1 MRQSIIDYLRPR
13 NQIHKKQTKMKKIVF
28 FCMMCMLMAA
38 STFTAHAQE
47 ESKDYFVGKWLVKI
61 QDLPVDIEEMM
72 VDVARVDGK
81 LKVNLSADGQQIE
94 VQQVNEKETSIT
106 FYFNGNGFDV
116 DMTLVKKSQNEVT
129 GDMLSQF
136 DLTGKRVTKS
146 PQTR

>member
-1 MRQSIIDYLRPR
+1 
-13 NQIHKKQTKMKKIVF
+13 MKKIVF

-38 STFTAHAQE
+38 SAFTAQAQE

-61 QDLPVDIEEMM
+61 QDLPVDIEEMT
-72 VDVARVDGK
+72 VDIARVDGK

-136 DLTGKRVTKS
+136 DLTGKRITKAGKDKKKKK
-146 PQTR
+146 

>member
-1 MRQSIIDYLRPR
+1 
-13 NQIHKKQTKMKKIVF
+13 MKKIVF

-38 STFTAHAQE
+38 NTFTAHAQE

-61 QDLPVDIEEMM
+61 QDLPVDIEEMT
-72 VDVARVDGK
+72 VDIARVDGK

>member
-1 MRQSIIDYLRPR
+1 
-13 NQIHKKQTKMKKIVF
+13 MKKIVF
-28 FCMMCMLMAA
+28 FCMLCMLMAA
-38 STFTAHAQE
+38 STFTAQAQE
-47 ESKDYFVGKWLVKI
+47 ESKAYFVGKWLVKI

-72 VDVARVDGK
+72 VDVVRVDGK

>member
-1 MRQSIIDYLRPR
+1 
-13 NQIHKKQTKMKKIVF
+13 MKKIVF

-38 STFTAHAQE
+38 STFTANAQE

>member
-1 MRQSIIDYLRPR
+1 
-13 NQIHKKQTKMKKIVF
+13 MKKVVF

-38 STFTAHAQE
+38 STFTSHAQE

>member
-1 MRQSIIDYLRPR
+1 
-13 NQIHKKQTKMKKIVF
+13 MKKIVF

-38 STFTAHAQE
+38 NTFTAHAQE

>member
-1 MRQSIIDYLRPR
+1 
-13 NQIHKKQTKMKKIVF
+13 MKRIAF

-38 STFTAHAQE
+38 STFVAHAQG
-47 ESKDYFVGKWLVKI
+47 ESKDYFIGQWLVKI
-61 QDLPVDIEEMM
+61 QDLPVDIEEMT

-94 VQQVNEKETSIT
+94 VEQVNEKENSIT

-116 DMTLVKKSQNEVT
+116 DMTLVKKNQNEVT

-136 DLTGKRVTKS
+136 DLTGKRITKAAKGGKNKKKKK
-146 PQTR
+146 

>member
-1 MRQSIIDYLRPR
+1 
-13 NQIHKKQTKMKKIVF
+13 MKKIVF

-61 QDLPVDIEEMM
+61 KDLPVDIEEMM

>member
-1 MRQSIIDYLRPR
+1 
-13 NQIHKKQTKMKKIVF
+13 MKKIVF

-61 QDLPVDIEEMM
+61 QDLPVDIEEMT
-72 VDVARVDGK
+72 VDIARVDGK

>member
-1 MRQSIIDYLRPR
+1 
-13 NQIHKKQTKMKKIVF
+13 MKKIVF

-38 STFTAHAQE
+38 STFTSHAQE

-116 DMTLVKKSQNEVT
+116 DMTLVKKSKNEVT

>member
-1 MRQSIIDYLRPR
+1 
-13 NQIHKKQTKMKKIVF
+13 MKKIVF
-28 FCMMCMLMAA
+28 FCMLCMLMAA
-38 STFTAHAQE
+38 STFTSHAQE

-61 QDLPVDIEEMM
+61 QDLPVDIEEMT
-72 VDVARVDGK
+72 VDIARVDGK

-136 DLTGKRVTKS
+136 DLTGKRITKAGKGGKGKKK
-146 PQTR
+146 

>member
-1 MRQSIIDYLRPR
+1 
-13 NQIHKKQTKMKKIVF
+13 MKKIAF

-61 QDLPVDIEEMM
+61 QDLPVDIEEMT

>member
-1 MRQSIIDYLRPR
+1 
-13 NQIHKKQTKMKKIVF
+13 MKKIVF
-28 FCMMCMLMAA
+28 FCMLCMLMAA
-38 STFTAHAQE
+38 STFTSQAQE

-61 QDLPVDIEEMM
+61 QDLPVDIEEMT
-72 VDVARVDGK
+72 VDIARVDGK

>member
-1 MRQSIIDYLRPR
+1 
-13 NQIHKKQTKMKKIVF
+13 MKKIVF

-38 STFTAHAQE
+38 STFTSQAQE

-61 QDLPVDIEEMM
+61 QDLPVDIEEMT
-72 VDVARVDGK
+72 VDIARVDGK

-136 DLTGKRVTKS
+136 DLTGKRITKAAKGGKGKKK
-146 PQTR
+146 

>member
-1 MRQSIIDYLRPR
+1 
-13 NQIHKKQTKMKKIVF
+13 MKKIVF

-38 STFTAHAQE
+38 STFTVHAQE
-47 ESKDYFVGKWLVKI
+47 ESKDYFVGQWLVKI

-72 VDVARVDGK
+72 VDVVRVDGK

>member
-1 MRQSIIDYLRPR
+1 
-13 NQIHKKQTKMKKIVF
+13 MKKIVF
-28 FCMMCMLMAA
+28 FCMLCMLMAA

-61 QDLPVDIEEMM
+61 QDLPVDIEEMT
-72 VDVARVDGK
+72 VDIARVDGK

-136 DLTGKRVTKS
+136 DLTGKRITKAGKGGKGKKK
-146 PQTR
+146 

>member
-1 MRQSIIDYLRPR
+1 
-13 NQIHKKQTKMKKIVF
+13 MKKIVF
-28 FCMMCMLMAA
+28 FCMLCMLMAA
-38 STFTAHAQE
+38 STFTSHAQE

-61 QDLPVDIEEMM
+61 QDLPVDIEEMT
-72 VDVARVDGK
+72 VDIARVDGK

-136 DLTGKRVTKS
+136 DLTGKRITKAAKDKKKKK
-146 PQTR
+146 

>member
-1 MRQSIIDYLRPR
+1 
-13 NQIHKKQTKMKKIVF
+13 MKKIVF

-38 STFTAHAQE
+38 NTFTSHAQE

-72 VDVARVDGK
+72 VDVTRVDGK

>member
-1 MRQSIIDYLRPR
+1 
-13 NQIHKKQTKMKKIVF
+13 MKKIVF
-28 FCMMCMLMAA
+28 FCMMCMLMAT
-38 STFTAHAQE
+38 STFTSRAQE

>member
-1 MRQSIIDYLRPR
+1 
-13 NQIHKKQTKMKKIVF
+13 MKKIVF

-61 QDLPVDIEEMM
+61 QDLPVDIEEMT
-72 VDVARVDGK
+72 VDVTRVDGK
-81 LKVNLSADGQQIE
+81 LKVNLSAAGQQIE

>member
-1 MRQSIIDYLRPR
+1 
-13 NQIHKKQTKMKKIVF
+13 MKKIVF
-28 FCMMCMLMAA
+28 FCMMCMLMAD

-61 QDLPVDIEEMM
+61 KDLPVDIEEMM
-72 VDVARVDGK
+72 VDVARVAGK
-81 LKVNLSADGQQIE
+81 LNVNLSADGQQIE

>member
-1 MRQSIIDYLRPR
+1 
-13 NQIHKKQTKMKKIVF
+13 MKKIVF
-28 FCMMCMLMAA
+28 FCMLCMLMAA
-38 STFTAHAQE
+38 STFTAQAQE

-61 QDLPVDIEEMM
+61 QDLPVDIEEMT
-72 VDVARVDGK
+72 VDIARVDGK

-136 DLTGKRVTKS
+136 DLTGKRITKAGKGGKGKKK
-146 PQTR
+146 

>member
-1 MRQSIIDYLRPR
+1 
-13 NQIHKKQTKMKKIVF
+13 MKKIVF

-38 STFTAHAQE
+38 STFTSHAQE

-72 VDVARVDGK
+72 VDIARVDGK

>member
-1 MRQSIIDYLRPR
+1 
-13 NQIHKKQTKMKKIVF
+13 MKKIVF
-28 FCMMCMLMAA
+28 FCMMSMLMAA

-61 QDLPVDIEEMM
+61 QDLPVDIEEMT

>member
-1 MRQSIIDYLRPR
+1 
-13 NQIHKKQTKMKKIVF
+13 MKKIVF

-61 QDLPVDIEEMM
+61 QDLPVDIEEMT
-72 VDVARVDGK
+72 VDIARVDGK

-136 DLTGKRVTKS
+136 DLTGKRITKACKDKKKKK
-146 PQTR
+146 

>member
-1 MRQSIIDYLRPR
+1 
-13 NQIHKKQTKMKKIVF
+13 MKKIVF

-38 STFTAHAQE
+38 STFTAQAQE

-136 DLTGKRVTKS
+136 DLTGKRITKAGKDKKKKK
-146 PQTR
+146 

>member
-1 MRQSIIDYLRPR
+1 
-13 NQIHKKQTKMKKIVF
+13 MKKIVF

-61 QDLPVDIEEMM
+61 QDLPVDIEEMT

-81 LKVNLSADGQQIE
+81 LKVNLSADGLQIE

>member
-1 MRQSIIDYLRPR
+1 
-13 NQIHKKQTKMKKIVF
+13 MKKIVF

-61 QDLPVDIEEMM
+61 QDLPVDIEEMT
-72 VDVARVDGK
+72 VDIARVDGK

-116 DMTLVKKSQNEVT
+116 DMTLVKKSKNEVT
-129 GDMLSQF
+129 GDMLSKF

>member
-1 MRQSIIDYLRPR
+1 
-13 NQIHKKQTKMKKIVF
+13 MKKIVF
-28 FCMMCMLMAA
+28 FCMLCMLMAA
-38 STFTAHAQE
+38 SAFTAQAQE

-61 QDLPVDIEEMM
+61 QDLPVDIEEMT
-72 VDVARVDGK
+72 VDIARVDGK

-129 GDMLSQF
+129 GDMLNQF
-136 DLTGKRVTKS
+136 DLTGKRITKAAKGKKKKK
-146 PQTR
+146 

>member
-1 MRQSIIDYLRPR
+1 
-13 NQIHKKQTKMKKIVF
+13 MKKIVF
-28 FCMMCMLMAA
+28 FCMLCMLMAA
-38 STFTAHAQE
+38 STFTSQAQE

-61 QDLPVDIEEMM
+61 QDLPVDIEEMT
-72 VDVARVDGK
+72 VDIARVDGK

-106 FYFNGNGFDV
+106 FYFNDNGFDV

-136 DLTGKRVTKS
+136 DLTGKRITKAAKDKKKKK
-146 PQTR
+146 

>member
-1 MRQSIIDYLRPR
+1 
-13 NQIHKKQTKMKKIVF
+13 MKKIVF

-38 STFTAHAQE
+38 STFTSHAQE

-61 QDLPVDIEEMM
+61 QDLPVDIEEMT
-72 VDVARVDGK
+72 VDIARVDGK

-136 DLTGKRVTKS
+136 DLTGKRITKAAKNKKKKK
-146 PQTR
+146 

>member
-1 MRQSIIDYLRPR
+1 
-13 NQIHKKQTKMKKIVF
+13 MKRIVF

-38 STFTAHAQE
+38 STFTSHAQE

-81 LKVNLSADGQQIE
+81 LKVNLSADGQQLE

>member
-1 MRQSIIDYLRPR
+1 
-13 NQIHKKQTKMKKIVF
+13 MKKIVF
-28 FCMMCMLMAA
+28 FCMLCMLMAA
-38 STFTAHAQE
+38 STFTAQAQE

>member
-1 MRQSIIDYLRPR
+1 
-13 NQIHKKQTKMKKIVF
+13 MKKIVF

-61 QDLPVDIEEMM
+61 QDLPVDIEEMT
-72 VDVARVDGK
+72 VDIARVDGK
-81 LKVNLSADGQQIE
+81 LKVNLSADGQQTE

-136 DLTGKRVTKS
+136 DLTGKRITKAAKDKKKKK
-146 PQTR
+146 

>member
-1 MRQSIIDYLRPR
+1 
-13 NQIHKKQTKMKKIVF
+13 MKKIVF

-72 VDVARVDGK
+72 VDVTRVDGK

-136 DLTGKRVTKS
+136 DLTGKRITKAGKGGKGKKK
-146 PQTR
+146 

>member
-1 MRQSIIDYLRPR
+1 
-13 NQIHKKQTKMKKIVF
+13 MKKIVF

-38 STFTAHAQE
+38 STFTVHAQE

-61 QDLPVDIEEMM
+61 QDLPVDIEEMT
-72 VDVARVDGK
+72 VDIARVDGK

-116 DMTLVKKSQNEVT
+116 DMTLVKKSQNEMT

-136 DLTGKRVTKS
+136 DLTGKRITKAGKDKKKKK
-146 PQTR
+146 

>member
-1 MRQSIIDYLRPR
+1 
-13 NQIHKKQTKMKKIVF
+13 MKKIAL

-38 STFTAHAQE
+38 STLAAHAQG
-47 ESKDYFVGKWLVKI
+47 ESKDYFIGQWLVKI
-61 QDLPVDIEEMM
+61 QDLPVDIEEMT
-72 VDVARVDGK
+72 VDVTRVDGK

-136 DLTGKRVTKS
+136 DLTGKRITKAAKGGKGKKK
-146 PQTR
+146 

>member
-1 MRQSIIDYLRPR
+1 
-13 NQIHKKQTKMKKIVF
+13 MKKIVF

-38 STFTAHAQE
+38 NTFTSHAQE

-61 QDLPVDIEEMM
+61 QDLPVDIEEMT
-72 VDVARVDGK
+72 VDIARVDGK

-136 DLTGKRVTKS
+136 DLTGKRITKAGKDKKKKK
-146 PQTR
+146 

>member
-1 MRQSIIDYLRPR
+1 
-13 NQIHKKQTKMKKIVF
+13 MKKIVF

-38 STFTAHAQE
+38 STFTVHAQE

-116 DMTLVKKSQNEVT
+116 DMTLVKKSQNEMT

-136 DLTGKRVTKS
+136 DLTGKRITKAGKGGKGKKK
-146 PQTR
+146 

>member
-1 MRQSIIDYLRPR
+1 
-13 NQIHKKQTKMKKIVF
+13 MKKIVF
-28 FCMMCMLMAA
+28 FCMMCMLIAA
-38 STFTAHAQE
+38 STFTVHAQE

-72 VDVARVDGK
+72 VDVVRVDGK